1 VDLGID
7 SRDDPGTR
15 AAPTRAR
22 RRFRGAEVGVW
33 PFIPAIS
40 ASSGVLFALC
50 CPPESQTRKVLSPIR
65 SPLRVV
71 KTRFA
76 ARRLSLSLCLLLFFS
91 TMRDVEFFLYE
102 AYVRGRRTAGNS
114 LLGPSVNG
122 RQRLRTRYR
131 ATRRAIRAMIS
142 QGAHIVPG
150 KVHSSRSRGSRVRSV
165 SSFLSLSVALP
176 PVRSASCSRYTHARR
191 GGAMRRCVTD
201 SRASA
206 SARGHY

>member
-1 VDLGID
+1 MTRELGPRQLARD
-7 SRDDPGTR
+7 AASAERKSVSGHLSRPFPPALAYYLLCVPRLNPRRGKSS
-15 AAPTRAR
+15 
-22 RRFRGAEVGVW
+22 RRFGA
-33 PFIPAIS
+33 PS
-40 ASSGVLFALC
+40 ASS
-50 CPPESQTRKVLSPIR
+50 RRDSPHVD
-65 SPLRVV
+65 S
-71 KTRFA
+71 
-76 ARRLSLSLCLLLFFS
+76 LSLSL
-91 TMRDVEFFLYE
+91 
-102 AYVRGRRTAGNS
+102 S

-176 PVRSASCSRYTHARR
+176 LVRSASCSRYTHARR